1 MLDAPGASRVNDPDS
16 VERPEPGPPGGARY
30 GSDTV
35 ADVIRALG
43 IPYIALNPGASFRG
57 LHDSLVNHLGNQD
70 PRMLLCLHEEH
81 AVAIAHGWA
90 KITGHP
96 MAAALHSNVGLMHG
110 AMAIYNAWCDRVPML
125 VIGATGP
132 VDAAKRRPWID
143 WLHTARD
150 QGALVRHYTKW
161 DDQPASPA
169 AAVESLLRANLLAT
183 TQPCGPTYV
192 NLDAAMQEAE
202 APALALPDIARFR
215 APAPP
220 APNLAALAAAA
231 AALRAAVRP
240 VIMAG
245 RVTRDQ
251 AGWNERIRLAER
263 LGAAVITD
271 LKQAAAF
278 PTRHRLHAADAGM
291 FPGKGAVEA
300 LQQADVVL
308 SLDWNDLSGTL
319 TAAGARDKV
328 VIQASLDQLVHNGWS
343 MDHQGL
349 PPADHAL
356 LCAPEAAVTALLA
369 SLGEG
374 TAEPWLPAMHPTPAP
389 PPRTDGRLAVADL
402 AAGLREAVGA
412 ESVCLVR
419 YPLSWSGAFW
429 ELDSPLDMLGYDGGG
444 GIGSGPGMLV
454 GAGLAL
460 RGTGRLAIAVLGDGD
475 TLMGCTAFWTAARYG
490 IPLLAVVANNQS
502 FFNDEVHQERVAHMR
517 GRNPANKW
525 IGQHIG
531 GPDVDIAGIARAQGC
546 AGWGPVHDAAG
557 LREALAQALEAVR
570 AGQPAVVD
578 VRVAQ
583 GYGTEMTAAL
593 TRESA
598 D

>member
-1 MLDAPGASRVNDPDS
+1 M
-16 VERPEPGPPGGARY
+16 
-30 GSDTV
+30 
-35 ADVIRALG
+35 
-43 IPYIALNPGASFRG
+43 
-57 LHDSLVNHLGNQD
+57 
-70 PRMLLCLHEEH
+70 
-81 AVAIAHGWA
+81 
-90 KITGHP
+90 
-96 MAAALHSNVGLMHG
+96 
-110 AMAIYNAWCDRVPML
+110 
-125 VIGATGP
+125 
-132 VDAAKRRPWID
+132 
-143 WLHTARD
+143 
-150 QGALVRHYTKW
+150 RHYTKW

-183 TQPCGPTYV
+183 TQPCGPTYI

-202 APALALPDIARFR
+202 APALALPDTARFR

-231 AALRAAVRP
+231 AALQAAVRP
-240 VIMAG
+240 VILAG

-251 AGWNERIRLAER
+251 AGWDERIRLAER

-278 PTRHRLHAADAGM
+278 PSTHRLHAADAGM
-291 FPGKGAVEA
+291 FPGKGAAEA
-300 LQQADVVL
+300 LRQADVVL

-319 TAAGARDKV
+319 TAASARDKV

-369 SLGEG
+369 ALGEG
-374 TAEPWLPAMHPTPAP
+374 TAQPWLPAMQPTPPPAP
-389 PPRTDGRLAVADL
+389 RPDGRLIVAEL
-402 AAGLREAVGA
+402 AAGLRDAVAG

-419 YPLSWSGAFW
+419 CPLSWSGAFW
-429 ELDSPLDMLGYDGGG
+429 SVDGPLDVLGYDGGG

-454 GAGLAL
+454 GAALAL
-460 RGTGRLAIAVLGDGD
+460 RGTGRLAVAVLGDGD

-502 FFNDEVHQERVAHMR
+502 FFNDEIHQERVAHMR

-531 GPDVDIAGIARAQGC
+531 GPDVDIAGMARAQGC
-546 AGWGPVHDAAG
+546 MAWGPVHDAAG
-557 LREALAQALEAVR
+557 LREALSQALAAVR

-593 TRESA
+593 TREGA